1 MNREYFILTLLSHYE
16 IAGRGEF
23 FIGTLR
29 CQTDRDIKKIFYSQL
44 CGYEA
49 LKEVHYIIFSYD
61 LVLDKDK
68 WVNFIYFP
76 ENKIKIQV
84 INLPKLD
91 QCDNEK
97 LKHIL
102 GVIFAADPKKYLGVY
117 SEADRMYARI
127 QEVQKDPEVM
137 QEAAMMSLIIEEI
150 LNHSSR

>member
-1 MNREYFILTLLSHYE
+1 M
-16 IAGRGEF
+16 
-23 FIGTLR
+23 
-29 CQTDRDIKKIFYSQL
+29 
-44 CGYEA
+44 
-49 LKEVHYIIFSYD
+49 
-61 LVLDKDK
+61 
-68 WVNFIYFP
+68 
-76 ENKIKIQV
+76 KIQV

-137 QEAAMMSLIIEEI
+137 QEATMMSLIIEEI